1 MELAV
6 ALTTNAENLQVGDLM
21 LENADFKVLTNIR
34 EEVRQRIIV
43 CLSFFRGEWFLNLN
57 EGTPWFT
64 TLGEKGAE
72 EDLRVLV
79 TRVVSQV
86 DGVASVETCVVTPGE
101 RRQYT
106 VDFSTRT
113 IGGDVVTFN
122 SFVVGS

>member
-43 CLSFFRGEWFLNLN
+43 CLSFFRGEYFLNLN

-79 TRVVSQV
+79 TQVVSQV
-86 DGVASVETCVVTPGE
+86 DGVASVESCVVTPGE
-101 RRQYT
+101 RRQYA
-106 VDFSTRT
+106 VDFSART
-113 IGGDVVTFN
+113 IDGDVVTFN